1 MSWYLKLKPGEAE
14 GVGIMVRATSALVIF
29 AAIAPSVSAQTP
41 APASEGPVVVTAG
54 EAVVK
59 RVPDRAWVQ
68 ITAESR
74 ARNPREAQKLNVDAM
89 SAVLQKLKGA
99 GLPADALQTRGY
111 DLQPEYDYNNGR
123 QTVRG
128 YVARN
133 TVEVRVDDL
142 PRVGEVVDLAVTAGA
157 TSVGGVRF
165 DLKDKGAA
173 EREALRLAVEDARQR
188 AEAAAGGAGMKVERI
203 IRIEEQRVVVTPP
216 RPAMMA
222 MRAET
227 GQAAGAPPVEA
238 GELELRGAVTLT
250 ATIK

>member
-1 MSWYLKLKPGEAE
+1 M
-14 GVGIMVRATSALVIF
+14 MRAISVLVIF

-89 SAVLQKLKGA
+89 SAVLQKLKAA
-99 GLPADALQTRGY
+99 GLPPDALQTRGY

-142 PRVGEVVDLAVTAGA
+142 PRVGEIVDMAVTAGA

-165 DLKDKGAA
+165 DLKDKAAA
-173 EREALRLAVEDARQR
+173 EREALRLAVEDARRR

-222 MRAET
+222 MRAEA

>member
-1 MSWYLKLKPGEAE
+1 MSWDLKQKPGEAE
-14 GVGIMVRATSALVIF
+14 GVVIMLRAISALVIF
-29 AAIAPSVSAQTP
+29 AAIAPAVSAQTP

-74 ARNPREAQKLNVDAM
+74 ARNPREAQKLNADAM
-89 SAVLQKLKGA
+89 SAVLQKLKAA

-142 PRVGEVVDLAVTAGA
+142 PRVGEIVDMAVTAGA
-157 TSVGGVRF
+157 TQVGGVRF
-165 DLKDKGAA
+165 DLKDKAAA
-173 EREALRLAVEDARQR
+173 EREALRLAVEDARHR

-222 MRAET
+222 MRAEAS
-227 GQAAGAPPVEA
+227 QAAGAPPVEA

>member
-1 MSWYLKLKPGEAE
+1 
-14 GVGIMVRATSALVIF
+14 VIF

-142 PRVGEVVDLAVTAGA
+142 PRVGEVIDLAVTAGA

>member
-1 MSWYLKLKPGEAE
+1 MMRAIWA
-14 GVGIMVRATSALVIF
+14 MVMCTV
-29 AAIAPSVSAQTP
+29 IAPAVYAQTP
-41 APASEGPVVVTAG
+41 TQPPEGPVVVTAG
-54 EAVVK
+54 EAIVK

-74 ARNPREAQKLNVDAM
+74 ARNPREAQKLNSDVM

-99 GLPADALQTRGY
+99 GLPPDALQTRGY

-142 PRVGEVVDLAVTAGA
+142 PRVGEIVDMAVTAGA

-165 DLKDKGAA
+165 DLKEKDAA
-173 EREALRLAVEDARQR
+173 EREALRLAVEDARRR
-188 AEAAAGGAGMKVERI
+188 AEAAAAGAGMKVERV

-222 MRAET
+222 MRGEAA
-227 GQAAGAPPVEA
+227 QSAGAPPVEA